1 MRVWVAGSRSIW
13 CGGTKSSYTRSLE
26 ATDHPLL
33 ASLLPPDSEMVDERE
48 LKKKSKESL
57 GEEYARDSS
66 FIELMRT
73 WKIALM
79 VR

>member
-26 ATDHPLL
+26 AMDHPLL

-48 LKKKSKESL
+48 LKKNPRKVWERSMHGTVVLLS
-57 GEEYARDSS
+57 
-66 FIELMRT
+66 
-73 WKIALM
+73 
-79 VR
+79 